1 MNEAIKRN
9 FCLSDFQSSLEPI
22 GLSCDDGKRPDGIT
36 LSPWKN
42 GLCLI
47 WDFTCVNRLA
57 MSNVARGTFPG
68 PTIADKA
75 VEAKRMK
82 YESLTRNYIFQPVAV
97 KHLGDLGTDTDD
109 FLKQLC
115 RQIIAE
121 TNDKRAGTFL
131 R

>member
-1 MNEAIKRN
+1 MEYVDAHEAFYLIKKCVYSETALYSAHRAN
-9 FCLSDFQSSLEPI
+9 
-22 GLSCDDGKRPDGIT
+22 GIT
-36 LSPWKN
+36 
-42 GLCLI
+42 LCLI